1 MSSSRPPAEA
11 SSVPMTVTFR
21 FYEELNDFIAA
32 ERRYRSFDLACP
44 AAASVKHVI
53 EAVGVPHTEVELI
66 LVNGVSV
73 DFAARLHDGDR
84 VAIYPTFESFDI
96 GPLLRLRDHPLRVTR
111 FVADAHLGGLARLL
125 RMAGFDTLY
134 DNGFADAEIARLAE
148 GDGRIVLTRD
158 RALLKRRRIS
168 HGCYMHALEPTAQLA
183 EILARLDLTG
193 RLRPLTLCLDCNAPL
208 EPVAKAEVV
217 DRLPPSIRENQQRFS
232 ACRVCRRIFWEG
244 GHWQRMQEK
253 LALAVA
259 AAGGTAADGDR
270 AA

>member
-1 MSSSRPPAEA
+1 MSDSRPPADLP
-11 SSVPMTVTFR
+11 SVTMTVSFR

-32 ERRYRSFDLACP
+32 ERRYRSFELACP

-53 EAVGVPHTEVELI
+53 ETVGVPHTEVELI

-73 DFAARLHDGDR
+73 DFAARLRDGDR
-84 VAIYPTFESFDI
+84 VAVYPKFESLDI
-96 GPLLRLRDHPLRVTR
+96 GPLLRLRARPLRVTR

-134 DNGFADAEIARLAE
+134 DNRFADAEIARLAE

-168 HGCYMHALEPTAQLA
+168 HGCYVHALEPTAQLA

-193 RLRPLTLCLDCNAPL
+193 RLQPLTLCLACNAPL
-208 EPVAKAEVV
+208 EPVAKADVI

-232 ACRVCRRIFWEG
+232 ACRLCQRIFWEG

-253 LALAVA
+253 LARAVV
-259 AAGGTAADGDR
+259 AAGGMMAGNDPAE
-270 AA
+270 